1 MSKKPKVLVT
11 GASGL
16 IAGLIWKNL
25 GHKYE
30 FSGLNRSPLKEIP
43 TTQADITNLDAIMPA
58 FENIDM
64 VVHMANHTKDANDWE
79 KHSSVGML
87 GTRNVYEAS
96 RLNGVKRI
104 VLGST
109 GDTMTG
115 YEMEYPYGEL
125 AAGKYDSVKAPWK
138 MITEKDPTRPKSVY
152 GACKIFCE
160 ALGHFYS
167 DRYDIS
173 IICIRLGLVHISN
186 KPFLKRQ
193 LPGFLDQDDCVQ
205 IIDLCLNA
213 PESIKF
219 DVFHASSNNKYA
231 WRDSQHAK
239 DILGWNPTG
248 SAEMHEIQDTGG
260 WHQVLEDEQKL
271 RRKPESQN

>member
-16 IAGLIWKNL
+16 IGGLIWKNL

-43 TTQADITNLDAIMPA
+43 TTQADITNLNEIMPA

-104 VLGST
+104 VLGS
-109 GDTMTG
+109 
-115 YEMEYPYGEL
+115 
-125 AAGKYDSVKAPWK
+125 
-138 MITEKDPTRPKSVY
+138 
-152 GACKIFCE
+152 
-160 ALGHFYS
+160 
-167 DRYDIS
+167 
-173 IICIRLGLVHISN
+173 
-186 KPFLKRQ
+186 
-193 LPGFLDQDDCVQ
+193 
-205 IIDLCLNA
+205 
-213 PESIKF
+213 
-219 DVFHASSNNKYA
+219 
-231 WRDSQHAK
+231 
-239 DILGWNPTG
+239 
-248 SAEMHEIQDTGG
+248 IQ
-260 WHQVLEDEQKL
+260 
-271 RRKPESQN
+271 

>member
-1 MSKKPKVLVT
+1 
-11 GASGL
+11 
-16 IAGLIWKNL
+16 
-25 GHKYE
+25 
-30 FSGLNRSPLKEIP
+30 
-43 TTQADITNLDAIMPA
+43 
-58 FENIDM
+58 
-64 VVHMANHTKDANDWE
+64 
-79 KHSSVGML
+79 
-87 GTRNVYEAS
+87 
-96 RLNGVKRI
+96 
-104 VLGST
+104 
-109 GDTMTG
+109 
-115 YEMEYPYGEL
+115 MEYPYGEL

-219 DVFHASSNNKYA
+219 DVFHASSKIDFA
-231 WRDSQHAK
+231 AE
-239 DILGWNPTG
+239 
-248 SAEMHEIQDTGG
+248 SAI
-260 WHQVLEDEQKL
+260 KI
-271 RRKPESQN
+271 

>member
-1 MSKKPKVLVT
+1 MSEKPKVLVT

-16 IAGLIWKNL
+16 IGGLTWKNL
-25 GHKYE
+25 GHKYQ
-30 FSGLNRSPLKEIP
+30 FSGLNRSPLDEIP

-64 VVHMANHTKDANDWE
+64 VVHLANHTKDANDWE

-138 MITEKDPTRPKSVY
+138 MINEKDPTRPKSVY

-186 KPFLKRQ
+186 KPFLRRQ
-193 LPGFLDQDDCVQ
+193 LPGFLDQDDCVK

-213 PESIKF
+213 PQSIKF

-239 DILGWNPTG
+239 DILGWNPKG
-248 SAEMHEIQDTGG
+248 SAEIHEMKDIGG
-260 WHQVLEDEQKL
+260 WDQVLEDEQKL
-271 RRKPESQN
+271 RRKPGSQN

>member
-1 MSKKPKVLVT
+1 MSEKPKVLVT

-16 IAGLIWKNL
+16 IGGLTWKIL
-25 GHKYE
+25 GHKYQ
-30 FSGLNRSPLKEIP
+30 FTGLNRSPLDEIP

-138 MITEKDPTRPKSVY
+138 MINEKDPTRPKSVY

-186 KPFLKRQ
+186 KPFLRRQ
-193 LPGFLDQDDCVQ
+193 LPGFLDQGDCVK
-205 IIDLCLNA
+205 IIDLCLSA
-213 PESIKF
+213 PQSIKF

-239 DILGWNPTG
+239 DILGWNPKG
-248 SAEMHEIQDTGG
+248 SAEIHEMKDIGG
-260 WHQVLEDEQKL
+260 WDQVLEDEQKL
-271 RRKPESQN
+271 RRKPGSQS

>member
-1 MSKKPKVLVT
+1 MSEKPKVLVT

-16 IAGLIWKNL
+16 IGGLTWKNL
-25 GHKYE
+25 GHKYQ
-30 FSGLNRSPLKEIP
+30 FTGLNRSPLDEIP

-64 VVHMANHTKDANDWE
+64 VVHLANHTKDANDWE

-138 MITEKDPTRPKSVY
+138 MINEKDPTRPKSVY

-186 KPFLKRQ
+186 KPFLRRQ
-193 LPGFLDQDDCVQ
+193 LPGFLDQDDCVK

-213 PESIKF
+213 PQSIKF

-239 DILGWNPTG
+239 DILGWNPKG
-248 SAEMHEIQDTGG
+248 SAEIHEMKDIGG
-260 WHQVLEDEQKL
+260 WDQVLEDEQKL
-271 RRKPESQN
+271 RRKPGSQN

>member
-16 IAGLIWKNL
+16 IGGLIWKNL

-43 TTQADITNLDAIMPA
+43 TTQADITNLNEIMPA

-125 AAGKYDSVKAPWK
+125 AAGKYGSVKAPWK

-173 IICIRLGLVHISN
+173 IICIRLGLVH
-186 KPFLKRQ
+186 
-193 LPGFLDQDDCVQ
+193 
-205 IIDLCLNA
+205 
-213 PESIKF
+213 
-219 DVFHASSNNKYA
+219 
-231 WRDSQHAK
+231 
-239 DILGWNPTG
+239 
-248 SAEMHEIQDTGG
+248 
-260 WHQVLEDEQKL
+260 
-271 RRKPESQN
+271 